1 MALIPGEIEIDDST
15 RIPSSELEFTTSR
28 SSGPGGQ
35 NVDRRETRVT
45 LRFDLEATD
54 SLDAEDKERV
64 REELATRINKNG
76 VLKVSAQ
83 KERSQAANKKLAVER
98 FTELLRRALSPDEE
112 RKRTKVPRRSKERRL
127 RDKRHRAKIKRLRK
141 TPKRTD

>member
-15 RIPSSELEFTTSR
+15 RIPASELEFTTSR

-54 SLDAEDKERV
+54 SLDAEDKERI

-83 KERSQAANKKLAVER
+83 KERSQAANKKLAVDR

-112 RKRTKVPRRSKERRL
+112 RKPTKIPRRSKEKRL
-127 RDKRHRAKIKRLRK
+127 RDKRHRSEIKRLRK